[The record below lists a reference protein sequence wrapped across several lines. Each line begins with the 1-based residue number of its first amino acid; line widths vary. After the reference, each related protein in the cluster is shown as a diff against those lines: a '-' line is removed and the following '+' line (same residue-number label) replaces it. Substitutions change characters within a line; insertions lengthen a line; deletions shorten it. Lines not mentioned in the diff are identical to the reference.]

1 MLGDAVLATRMASR
15 MLEKGIYVVG
25 FFLASFTDT
34 TIVWNL
40 SYITIAIMT
49 IPNLFGLL
57 VLRKDIKSTVRNYWS
72 DFKKEWP
79 KEKFPSGI

>member
-1 MLGDAVLATRMASR
+1 M
-15 MLEKGIYVVG
+15 VG

-49 IPNLFGLL
+49 IPNLFGML
-57 VLRKDIKSTVRNYWS
+57 VLRKDIKGTIGQYWI
-72 DFKKEWP
+72 DFKKDWP
-79 KEKFPSGI
+79 TQKTPLGT

>member
-1 MLGDAVLATRMASR
+1 M
-15 MLEKGIYVVG
+15 IYVLG
-25 FFLASFTDT
+25 FFVASFTDT

-57 VLRKDIKSTVRNYWS
+57 ILRKDIKGTIGSYWK

-79 KEKFPSGI
+79 QEKLPMGNRR

>member
-1 MLGDAVLATRMASR
+1 MTYLFGTKWVILYK
-15 MLEKGIYVVG
+15 LIYVVG
-25 FFLASFTDT
+25 FFIASFTDT

-57 VLRKDIKSTVRNYWS
+57 VLRKDIKGTIRQYWT
-72 DFKKEWP
+72 DFRKDWP
-79 KEKFPSGI
+79 QEKLPIRVD

>member
-1 MLGDAVLATRMASR
+1 M
-15 MLEKGIYVVG
+15 IYVVG
-25 FFLASFTDT
+25 FFIASFTDT

-57 VLRKDIKSTVRNYWS
+57 VLRKDIKGTIGKYWD
-72 DFKKEWP
+72 DFRKDWP
-79 KEKFPSGI
+79 QEKLPVKG